1 MENSVF
7 CEIYRRLSLWKTREN
22 AGFQLLTPDEREV
35 LHPENIC
42 ERRQTRHSPNVNG
55 PVNSSKCAF
64 SGVHRNGKLP
74 ENGTNTRIHRQQNSW
89 KILDFPIGEHQ

>member
-7 CEIYRRLSLWKTREN
+7 CKTMEN
-22 AGFQLLTPDEREV
+22 ASVQLLTPDEREV

-42 ERRQTRHSPNVNG
+42 EPKQTTHLPSVNR

-64 SGVHRNGKLP
+64 SAVHRNGKLP
-74 ENGTNTRIHRQQNSW
+74 DNGTNTVIHQQQNRW
-89 KILDFPIGEHQ
+89 KILDFQICEHL